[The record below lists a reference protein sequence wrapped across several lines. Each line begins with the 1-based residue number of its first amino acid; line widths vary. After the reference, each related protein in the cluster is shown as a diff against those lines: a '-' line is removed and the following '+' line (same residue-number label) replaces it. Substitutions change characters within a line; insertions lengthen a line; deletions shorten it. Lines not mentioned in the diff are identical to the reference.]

1 MGVDHVKQCFHRY
14 MIVKAI
20 SHAFLA
26 LGYDQNLCT
35 NVSKNTWRQ
44 GQSNTMFWLVF
55 TLHALIV
62 RAWCNNTQR
71 KPTSFVVLCFIQMSI
86 HFSWKFGESSYFV
99 VNFINNEILFCC
111 VLPRHFNFSFHFQSS
126 PWTFLSFVLLCTPSS
141 FLFSIPFPKPDMYL
155 ILKWLKKWNLWIFLM
170 GSNFSLGNK
179 FPNVWP
185 KSLWGKCCPNQTF
198 FIPLKNSRNSNI

>member
-1 MGVDHVKQCFHRY
+1 
-14 MIVKAI
+14 
-20 SHAFLA
+20 
-26 LGYDQNLCT
+26 
-35 NVSKNTWRQ
+35 
-44 GQSNTMFWLVF
+44 
-55 TLHALIV
+55 
-62 RAWCNNTQR
+62 
-71 KPTSFVVLCFIQMSI
+71 
-86 HFSWKFGESSYFV
+86 
-99 VNFINNEILFCC
+99 
-111 VLPRHFNFSFHFQSS
+111 
-126 PWTFLSFVLLCTPSS
+126 LLCTPSS